1 MKKHSNLKYS
11 KAKIDHLRSI
21 LPCYDTYNQV
31 GRRVMISKSF
41 SYNSKSQAVDDPVKP
56 SLTTH
61 EIKLTWKVVVI
72 SGVIVKVPPFSVV
85 CGGRMNSLVDA
96 VTLLSSK

>member
-1 MKKHSNLKYS
+1 
-11 KAKIDHLRSI
+11 
-21 LPCYDTYNQV
+21 
-31 GRRVMISKSF
+31 MISKSF
-41 SYNSKSQAVDDPVKP
+41 GYKSKSQARVLEFTCFILLIDDIIQQSMTSVQP
-56 SLTTH
+56 SLTTQ